1 MGSWGRPRCQPHA
14 RDRVKWSPAQRI
26 PGELGLQEGATA
38 SLSLEASPAAVWLE
52 KRQVRGGLYPEHTA
66 CQVPCSLYSLCCA
79 PRCGE
84 TALVLSREESE
95 LRGDSWCGAHLGPS
109 YPHPSTHAPLWGAV
123 CTEAH
128 AGASA
133 SHLLWANV
141 TRQRVSCQSLAALFR
156 RAQVL
161 KFFPTLLAGRAAPHQ
176 APLFPCLE
184 AAPAPVRPT
193 RQEGESREVAV
204 DSLACWKLGFQERP
218 LFCSW
223 KKNQAE

>member
-26 PGELGLQEGATA
+26 PGELDLQEGATA

-66 CQVPCSLYSLCCA
+66 CQVPCSLYFMCCA

-84 TALVLSREESE
+84 AALVLSREESE

-141 TRQRVSCQSLAALFR
+141 TRQRVSCQSSAALFI
-156 RAQVL
+156 QKGTGFEVL
-161 KFFPTLLAGRAAPHQ
+161 SHPARWEGSPPPGTAVALPGGGPRPSAPH
-176 APLFPCLE
+176 
-184 AAPAPVRPT
+184 PA
-193 RQEGESREVAV
+193 G
-204 DSLACWKLGFQERP
+204 G
-218 LFCSW
+218 
-223 KKNQAE
+223 

>member
-1 MGSWGRPRCQPHA
+1 MPGALLIVFYVLCPSLWGGS
-14 RDRVKWSPAQRI
+14 
-26 PGELGLQEGATA
+26 PG
-38 SLSLEASPAAVWLE
+38 P
-52 KRQVRGGLYPEHTA
+52 
-66 CQVPCSLYSLCCA
+66 
-79 PRCGE
+79 
-84 TALVLSREESE
+84 LSREESE

-141 TRQRVSCQSLAALFR
+141 TRQRVSCQSSAALFR

-184 AAPAPVRPT
+184 VAPAPVRLT